1 MGQKKKRHSRIII
14 IRNSIGIVNTSLTFP
29 DCLTFLQLVETSVS
43 SYNFLCESG
52 TTNWLQGDYKAITD
66 DYIQTDYNSTS
77 SDSKI
82 VFLYKRCF

>member
-1 MGQKKKRHSRIII
+1 MGEKPIAIYCRFQNVVPPCPRDKKKTTFAI

-52 TTNWLQGDYKAITD
+52 TTN
-66 DYIQTDYNSTS
+66 
-77 SDSKI
+77 
-82 VFLYKRCF
+82 